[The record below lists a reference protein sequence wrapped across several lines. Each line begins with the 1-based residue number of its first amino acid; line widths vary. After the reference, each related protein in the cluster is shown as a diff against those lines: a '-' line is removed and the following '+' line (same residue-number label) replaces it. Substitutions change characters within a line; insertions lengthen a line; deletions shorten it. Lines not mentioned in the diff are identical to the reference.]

1 MFEVK
6 NISKEFN
13 GRQVLKD
20 FSFQVPDG
28 QSLAIIGL
36 SGCGKTTLLRI
47 MVGLLAPDEGD
58 VLVNGKSFFHSTPEE
73 AAEIRRDIGLV
84 FQMAALFDSM
94 TVYENVGFSMIENKT
109 LPEGQIT
116 KIVREKLALVNLSGI
131 EDLYPDQLSGGM
143 RKRVGVARALATSP
157 KTILYD
163 EPTTGL
169 DPTTTNGVENLI
181 QQLHRDLKVTS
192 ILVTHYLSTV
202 YKLADRILL
211 LHDCKLYDVGTPAM
225 MQASKDPVVQAYI
238 AGKLASDEKPLAA
251 TQSSTIL
258 RKR

>member
-1 MFEVK
+1 MLEVK

-13 GRQVLKD
+13 GRQVLKNI
-20 FSFQVPDG
+20 SFEVPDG
-28 QSLAIIGL
+28 QALAIIGL

-47 MVGLLAPDEGD
+47 MVGLLEPDEGD
-58 VLVNGKSFFHSTPEE
+58 VLVGGRSFFPSSPEE

-94 TVYENVGFSMIENKT
+94 TVYENIGFAMIENKT
-109 LPEGQIT
+109 HTPAQID
-116 KIVREKLALVNLSGI
+116 KIVAEKLALVNLTGT

-157 KTILYD
+157 RTILYD

-181 QQLHRDLKVTS
+181 QQLHKDLKVTS
-192 ILVTHYLSTV
+192 ILVTHYLATV
-202 YKLADRILL
+202 YKLADRILF
-211 LHDCKLYDVGTPAM
+211 LHDCQLYDVGTPAM
-225 MQASKDPVVQAYI
+225 MQSSQDPIIQAYVN
-238 AGKLASDEKPLAA
+238 GKLTADEKPLVNKNSAPI
-251 TQSSTIL
+251 SG
-258 RKR
+258 KR